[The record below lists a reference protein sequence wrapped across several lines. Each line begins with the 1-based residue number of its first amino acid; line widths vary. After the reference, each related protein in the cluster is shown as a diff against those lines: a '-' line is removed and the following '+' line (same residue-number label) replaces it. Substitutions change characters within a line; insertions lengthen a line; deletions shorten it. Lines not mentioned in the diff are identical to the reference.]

1 MKRGEWTRL
10 SDGNRI
16 VIVTVAMNARGVGRL
31 DRTVCIVLD
40 VLRASST
47 MLSMFEAGA
56 RELRLASTPEAA
68 LSFAAHDRDAYWVC
82 GERHGLKV
90 EGFDFGNS
98 PVEFTDA
105 DLGERKVVYVTSN
118 GTRALEA
125 VKDAAA
131 VLVGSPRNEVAVVRQ
146 AIREAHAHDSDILVL
161 CAGDNGGVGVSL
173 EDTFCAGMLVDRIV
187 KLNPRR
193 VTPEEP
199 ADPDLLALDDSAILV
214 HRFFRSYLQR
224 GDSGAT
230 SETILAMFAES
241 RSGRD
246 LPTKGL
252 GADLEY
258 CSEIDVTT
266 VVPRLDVRGDTLVV
280 VAQG

>member
-1 MKRGEWTRL
+1 
-10 SDGNRI
+10 

-47 MLSMFEAGA
+47 MLAMFEAGA
-56 RELRLASTPEAA
+56 SQLLLADTPEAA
-68 LSFAAHDRDAYWVC
+68 LAVAGDDRDGHWVC

-98 PVEFTDA
+98 PTELAEASLD
-105 DLGERKVVYVTSN
+105 DRRVVYVTSN
-118 GTRALEA
+118 GTRALQA
-125 VKDAAA
+125 VAGAPL
-131 VLVGSPRNEVAVVRQ
+131 VLVGSPRNEVAVVRH
-146 AIREAHAHDSDILVL
+146 ALREAHARECDVLLL
-161 CAGDNGGVGVSL
+161 CAGDNEGNGISL
-173 EDTFCAGMLVDRIV
+173 EDAFVAGMLVDRMV

-193 VTPEEP
+193 VSPEEP
-199 ADPDLLALDDSAILV
+199 APPDLLALDDSAIMV

-224 GDSGAT
+224 GDASAT
-230 SETILAMFAES
+230 SETIQAMFSES

-246 LPTKGL
+246 LPTKGY
-252 GADLEY
+252 GADLDY
-258 CSEIDVTT
+258 CAEIDVTT
-266 VVPRLDVRGDTLVV
+266 VVPHLQLRDGALVV

>member
-1 MKRGEWTRL
+1 M
-10 SDGNRI
+10 I
-16 VIVTVAMNARGVGRL
+16 VRVAMNARGVGPL
-31 DRTVCIVLD
+31 DRTVCIMLD

-47 MLSMFEAGA
+47 MLAMFEAGA
-56 RELRLASTPEAA
+56 GELLLAESPEAA
-68 LSFAAHDRDAYWVC
+68 VRFAESDRNAYWIC

-98 PVEFTDA
+98 PIEFLDA
-105 DLGERKVVYVTSN
+105 DLGDRQVVYVTSN

-125 VKDAAA
+125 ASAAPV

-146 AIREAHAHDSDILVL
+146 AIREAHARAGDILLL
-161 CAGDNGGVGVSL
+161 CAGDTGGVGISL
-173 EDTFCAGMLVDRIV
+173 EDAFCAGMLVDRIV

-199 ADPDLLALDDSAILV
+199 ANPDVLALDDSAILV
-214 HRFFRSYLQR
+214 HRFFRSYFQR
-224 GDSGAT
+224 GDGGAT
-230 SETILAMFAES
+230 PETIQAMFAES

-246 LPTKGL
+246 LPGKGY

-266 VVPRLDVRGDTLVV
+266 VVPRLDVRGDAVVV